1 MEKNEVTLRI
11 GADAARLN
19 SGLNRAKAAVN
30 SFSGMARASL
40 SSVGRSIGN
49 IHLGSMFAPL
59 LIGGG
64 IHYTVNAVGDLS
76 KELLYYGM
84 AAKKS
89 DADTKVFRESLHD
102 MAIQTGVDAKEIL
115 GSISKIGEITG
126 NFKFSEEM
134 GLTLA
139 KTSLA
144 ANTSMEDLALL
155 SSAINA
161 NVGWGMKEISEYFNS
176 LIIQGDQGSFTL
188 QKFAQ
193 EGKAL
198 FSQAAAFGLK
208 SKDQF
213 AYFGAMLQ
221 TIAPSIK
228 SEAEITTSVGAL
240 FRDLKDKQKDLGKKG
255 IKVFD
260 KVDGKNQVRDLKS
273 IIDDIMKYVNGDAK
287 KLAQIGLTSE
297 SMKVLN
303 PLMADYQKGW
313 EKMQAITDSGLKGM
327 SNTDELENRYQRAT
341 RTFDRAMGKMKASAV
356 KFADL
361 NLAGPVETLSNALQ
375 TLSEHQA
382 IVKAGF
388 VAMTAAAGLV
398 GLVKAGQFVASGYD
412 TFKRYFP
419 GKKTSETLPPNL
431 IKFDPN
437 DVQKVFVT
445 NMGGGFGGNNY
456 MEDDLPM
463 PQTPAAQN
471 AAQAM
476 EAVASETGRFRQG
489 LSNARAGLNRLGK
502 TAIGGTLL
510 TAATTW
516 AMNKIYD
523 FGAAFVEWRNVVA
536 SSRETAANTID
547 TNAKSFE
554 ERYGKNV
561 HAKRH
566 DETLKQIQEEE
577 TSFWPS
583 QKKLDKLYETLK
595 IQRELMSQDIK
606 SGAQK
611 VSADEYMKNLTV
623 APNIVINIDAAN
635 NRYTAESDGGKP
647 ANVKLKRQNTPSF
660 G

>member
-1 MEKNEVTLRI
+1 MANNEVTLRI
-11 GADAARLN
+11 GADAAKLN
-19 SGLNRAKAAVN
+19 SGLNRAKAAVT

-40 SSVGRSIGN
+40 SSVGKSIGN
-49 IHLGSMFAPL
+49 MQLGSMFAPL

-64 IHYTVNAVGDLS
+64 LHYTVSAVGDLS

-89 DADTKVFRESLHD
+89 DADTEVFRESLHD
-102 MAIQTGVDAKEIL
+102 MAIQTGIDATTIL
-115 GSISKIGEITG
+115 GSVSKIGEITG
-126 NFKFSEEM
+126 DFKFSEEM

-161 NVGWGMKEISEYFNS
+161 NVGWGMEQITRYFNS

-188 QKFAQ
+188 QKFASQ
-193 EGKAL
+193 GKAL

-208 SKDQF
+208 SEEQF

-240 FRDLKDKQKDLGKKG
+240 FRDLQDKQKDLGKKG
-255 IKVFD
+255 IKIFD

-313 EKMQAITDSGLKGM
+313 VKMQAITDSGIKGM
-327 SNTDELENRYQRAT
+327 STTDELENRYQRAT
-341 RTFDRAMGKMKASAV
+341 RTFDKSMDKMKASAV

-361 NLAGPVETLSNALQ
+361 NLAGPVETLSSALQ
-375 TLSEHQA
+375 TLSEHQT
-382 IVKAGF
+382 IVKTGF
-388 VAMTAAAGLV
+388 IAMTAAASLV
-398 GLVKAGQFVASGYD
+398 GLVKAGQFVASGYES
-412 TFKRYFP
+412 FRKFFP
-419 GKKTSETLPPNL
+419 SKQVNESKPSNL
-431 IKFDPN
+431 IPFSPN

-445 NMGGGFGGNNY
+445 NMRGGFGGGTDY
-456 MEDDLPM
+456 MDDDVPM
-463 PQTPAAQN
+463 SRPATQK

-476 EAVASETGRFRQG
+476 DSTTKEVGRFRQG
-489 LSNARAGLNRLGK
+489 LSTARAGLNKFGSSV
-502 TAIGGTLL
+502 IGGTLM
-510 TAATTW
+510 TAATGW
-516 AMNKIYD
+516 AMNQIYN
-523 FGAAFVEWRNVVA
+523 FGQAFMEWRNVVA
-536 SSRETAANTID
+536 NSLEIGQNTIN

-554 ERYGKNV
+554 QKYGSNIS
-561 HAKRH
+561 AKKY
-566 DETLKQIQEEE
+566 DETLKAIQEEE
-577 TSFWPS
+577 NSFWPS
-583 QKKLDKLYETLK
+583 QKKLDKLYKQLNVSRTL
-595 IQRELMSQDIK
+595 MAQDIA
-606 SGAQK
+606 SGTQRVTAQ
-611 VSADEYMKNLTV
+611 DYMQALNQ
-623 APNIVINIDAAN
+623 NIVINVDSN
-635 NRYTAESDGGKP
+635 GKTVVETDNGKP
-647 ANVKLKRQNTPSF
+647 PKVQSRKNTPSW
-660 G
+660 GA